1 MITFLSRL
9 TAVAKGSCWSTLF
22 PLTHTMAHKEKKH
35 QFLCVQDRHNVLI
48 AWAEVKT
55 WLLYQETGIPKGRVS
70 TCLAKAGGVAL
81 SLGPQNW
88 ASSWVPFPCPRH
100 GGKGGKG
107 EYSNSMHLV
116 GFGLLSHQPGKTL
129 TEKGRISESS
139 INAAYTVF
147 IQS

>member
-1 MITFLSRL
+1 MPSKSRWGCFEF
-9 TAVAKGSCWSTLF
+9 GS
-22 PLTHTMAHKEKKH
+22 
-35 QFLCVQDRHNVLI
+35 
-48 AWAEVKT
+48 AE
-55 WLLYQETGIPKGRVS
+55 
-70 TCLAKAGGVAL
+70 L
-81 SLGPQNW
+81 SLLL
-88 ASSWVPFPCPRH
+88 SSLPSCPRH

-116 GFGLLSHQPGKTL
+116 GFGLLSHQPGQTS